1 LGCVLYEMAMLK
13 PPFRADNPSN
23 LFKKI
28 MVGEYEKIG
37 QPYSKELSNFIS
49 KLMTHSQKLRPDVKE
64 MLCYPKIMDL
74 KEEIDEE

>member
-1 LGCVLYEMAMLK
+1 
-13 PPFRADNPSN
+13 
-23 LFKKI
+23 